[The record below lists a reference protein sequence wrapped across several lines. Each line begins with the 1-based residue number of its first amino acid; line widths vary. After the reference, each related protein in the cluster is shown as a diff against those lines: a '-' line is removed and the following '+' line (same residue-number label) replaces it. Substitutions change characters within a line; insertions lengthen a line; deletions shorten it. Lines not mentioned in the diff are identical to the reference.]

1 MTCLPTLDTSDIHE
15 TKGIQMSADERL
27 TTPVRNVR
35 ITDKLWDKTRELAT
49 ARGIVSSN
57 GQANM
62 SLFVRN
68 VLTQEINSAVRA
80 KELEK

>member
-1 MTCLPTLDTSDIHE
+1 
-15 TKGIQMSADERL
+15 MSADERL